1 MKHFTIKGSIVVSC
15 IVAIF
20 LSGCVGGG
28 TKVPLTQQK
37 YSPSFS
43 GGEYS
48 RYKGKRL
55 VLANFINQ
63 AQNTKTYSYSSPD
76 KKYIYEG
83 DASLET
89 YYQNCYEKAFKHIG
103 VKLDEYVYRDDYA
116 RTYHHRYSWWGHH
129 GQGSYGPP
137 KGVQE
142 FQLVLLSLTD
152 EEFKFK
158 VILFKEGDIKFD
170 KDYAVTMAAAPE
182 TDNTA
187 TLEKRAYQLVDLSFT
202 TIVKDRE
209 FQKFF

>member
-1 MKHFTIKGSIVVSC
+1 MKQFIVKNSVVVLC
-15 IVAIF
+15 ITALF
-20 LSGCVGGG
+20 LSGCVSGG

-48 RYKGKRL
+48 RYKGKSL
-55 VLANFINQ
+55 VLSNFINQ

-76 KKYIYEG
+76 KKYVYEG
-83 DASLET
+83 DASLEA
-89 YYQNCYEKAFKHIG
+89 YYQSCYQKAFRHIG
-103 VKLDEYVYRDDYA
+103 VKLVDYVYREDYE
-116 RTYHHRYSWWGHH
+116 RPYYRHRYWGYH
-129 GQGSYGPP
+129 GNGSYGPP
-137 KGVQE
+137 KGVLE
-142 FQLVLLSLTD
+142 FQLVLLSMTD

-158 VILFKEGDIKFD
+158 AILFKEGDTKFD
-170 KDYAVTMAAAPE
+170 KDYTVTMAAAPE

-202 TIVKDRE
+202 TIMKDRE